1 MNIERITLELDE
13 DDYASVMEA
22 IREKQ
27 EGTLPEGEGNIEG
40 RCIGEICRGWEEM
53 RQCSTPELLK
63 QMRLAVGGYQSMLIN
78 PPDEEIEQSLRRS
91 MKAACDAMGVPV
103 PPDIEVPAIPRME

>member
-13 DDYASVMEA
+13 DDYPAVLEA
-22 IREKQ
+22 IQQRQ
-27 EGTLPEGEGNIEG
+27 EYSLPEGEGNIEG

-63 QMRLAVGGYQSMLIN
+63 QMRLAVAFYQTMLVN
-78 PPDEEIEQSLRRS
+78 PPDEEIEQSLRA
-91 MKAACDAMGVPV
+91 MIKDGCDAMGVPV
-103 PPDIEVPAIPRME
+103 PPDGEVPQVPA